1 MENNV
6 EEKLRE
12 KSTNI
17 NTRMQNDDQYDDYVP
32 GCQNLCHFI
41 VLLSKPVR

>member
-17 NTRMQNDDQYDDYVP
+17 KTRMQNDDQYDDYVP
-32 GCQNLCHFI
+32 
-41 VLLSKPVR
+41 